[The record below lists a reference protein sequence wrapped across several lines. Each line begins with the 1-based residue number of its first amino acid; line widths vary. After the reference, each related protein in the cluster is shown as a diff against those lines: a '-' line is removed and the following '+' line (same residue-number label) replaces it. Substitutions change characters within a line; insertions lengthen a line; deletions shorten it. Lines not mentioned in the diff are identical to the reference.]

1 VTFLIPPLGE
11 AEDVDRSRNHQRKE
25 ETLKL
30 CRGGLQNMGLH
41 GNEVASRFGAAAEVM
56 MATGCPHVA
65 RILSATLSIILLAA
79 SQASRADAE
88 VADQAK
94 QSQNPIANMISVP
107 FQNNANLNA
116 GPERETLN
124 VLNVQPVVPVSL
136 GPDWNL
142 ITRTILPVISEP
154 ALSPDGIRT
163 NGIGDMLFSA
173 FFSPRASRG
182 WIWGAGPAIQAPTHS
197 NDFLGNHDWGLGPT
211 FVVLHLAAGSPW
223 VYGVLVN
230 NVWSVSS
237 SRLSHAYNNGLM
249 QPFVNYNMSH
259 GTYLVSSPIVTVN
272 WSAVGGQQVTVP
284 LGGGIGKIVHLGKL
298 PVNMQLAGYCNVVR
312 PTNGPSWQLR
322 TQVQFLFPK

>member
-1 VTFLIPPLGE
+1 MM
-11 AEDVDRSRNHQRKE
+11 R
-25 ETLKL
+25 
-30 CRGGLQNMGLH
+30 H
-41 GNEVASRFGAAAEVM
+41 GNEAASRVSAAAEVM
-56 MATGCPHVA
+56 MAIRCPHAAHVLRAVA
-65 RILSATLSIILLAA
+65 LSFLLAA
-79 SQASRADAE
+79 AQRSRADTE

-107 FQNNANLNA
+107 FQNNTNLNA

-154 ALSPDGIRT
+154 ALSADGSRT
-163 NGIGDMLFSA
+163 NGIGDALFSA

-197 NDFLGNHDWGLGPT
+197 NDFLGNKDWGLGPT

-237 SRLSHAYNNGLM
+237 SRFSHAYNNGIM
-249 QPFVNYNMSH
+249 QPFVNYNMGH

-272 WSAVGGQQVTVP
+272 WTAAGGQQLTVP

-298 PVNMQLAGYCNVVR
+298 PVNMQLAGYGNVVR
-312 PTNGPSWQLR
+312 PTNGPSWQVR
-322 TQVQFLFPK
+322 TQVQLLFPK